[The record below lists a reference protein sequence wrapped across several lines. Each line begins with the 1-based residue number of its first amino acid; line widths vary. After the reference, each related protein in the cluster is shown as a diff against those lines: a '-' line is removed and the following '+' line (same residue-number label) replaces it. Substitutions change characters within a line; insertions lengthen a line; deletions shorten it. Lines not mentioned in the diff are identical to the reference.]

1 MRFHDSFFNRKTTT
15 TTTVAKKAVQF
26 KINKQL
32 RVYK

>member
-1 MRFHDSFFNRKTTT
+1 MRFHDSFFNRKTT